1 MGADAA
7 ARTIRLA
14 DFRGRVV
21 LLDFWASW
29 CQPCMKRLPDTEALY
44 QKLKGRGLEVF
55 GINIEGDTSR
65 AEGAVKSLGL
75 TFPVL
80 MGEPDEHG
88 RFNWTSRQIT
98 DYRINAIPTMFL
110 IDKQGVIQKAGDVK
124 EEDVE
129 KCLSQ

>member
-1 MGADAA
+1 
-7 ARTIRLA
+7 
-14 DFRGRVV
+14 
-21 LLDFWASW
+21 
-29 CQPCMKRLPDTEALY
+29 MKRLPDTEALY